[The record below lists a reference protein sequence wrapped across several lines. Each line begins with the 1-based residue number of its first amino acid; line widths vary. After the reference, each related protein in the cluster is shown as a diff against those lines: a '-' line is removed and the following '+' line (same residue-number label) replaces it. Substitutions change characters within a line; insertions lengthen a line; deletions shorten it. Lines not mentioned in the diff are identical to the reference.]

1 MLHRSVIRRQCGYA
15 ALWLLVMSLG
25 FQAATAQSLSGREGR
40 MTPIVRAVQE
50 AGPSIVNIQ
59 GQKTVNEVTAGRG
72 VSRQVNGM
80 GTGVVIDPRGYIL
93 TNHHVVDGVKQI
105 DVTLN
110 DQRKYVAQLVAFD
123 RKTDLAVIKI
133 NAGRD
138 LPVIR
143 IGTSRDLMPAET
155 VIAVG
160 NAFGYANTV
169 TVGIISALHRDV
181 EVSETQSYLD
191 LIQTDASINP
201 GNSGG
206 PLLNIEGDMI
216 GVNVAVR
223 AGAQGIGFAI
233 PVDAAIEIAASLM
246 SVEHLEQKWHGI
258 TVSRNSGTGKLVVDR
273 VATGSPAAACG
284 LQVGDELVNVAG
296 IEPQRRLDLER
307 ALVGL
312 RSAPAPV
319 VVRRNGSE
327 VAMQLSLDSI
337 RGGTSFAQRPAA
349 TTTKASDSSK
359 PGQGDPR
366 AWDLLGV
373 ALEPEPSET
382 FNGTKYQGGL
392 RVVAVREG
400 SPAAEE
406 GIVPGDILV
415 GMQRWQTSSLQD
427 VDYVINRSLTS
438 RSGEMRFYIMRGSE
452 TLFGDIH
459 VATANA
465 RAGDRVRR

>member
-1 MLHRSVIRRQCGYA
+1 
-15 ALWLLVMSLG
+15 
-25 FQAATAQSLSGREGR
+25 

-59 GQKTVNEVTAGRG
+59 GQKTVNEVAAGRG
-72 VSRQVNGM
+72 APRQVNGM

-110 DQRKYVAQLVAFD
+110 DHRRYVAQLVAFD
-123 RKTDLAVIKI
+123 PKTDLAVIKI

-181 EVSETQSYLD
+181 EVSATQSYLD

-233 PVDAAIEIAASLM
+233 PVDAAIEITASLM

-258 TVSRNSGTGKLVVDR
+258 TVSRASSNDRLVVER
-273 VATGSPAAACG
+273 IATGSPAAACG
-284 LQVGDELVNVAG
+284 VRAGDELVTVAG
-296 IEPQRRLDLER
+296 IAPQRRLDLER

-312 RSAPAPV
+312 RSGPAPV
-319 VVRRNGSE
+319 VVRRDGNE
-327 VAMQLSLDSI
+327 MALQLTLDSI
-337 RGGTSFAQRPAA
+337 RGGTAVAHRPAPTSA
-349 TTTKASDSSK
+349 APS
-359 PGQGDPR
+359 QGDPR
-366 AWDLLGV
+366 AWELLGV
-373 ALEPEPSET
+373 ALEPEPSDS

-400 SPAAEE
+400 SPAAKE

-415 GMQRWQTSSLQD
+415 GMQRWQTATLQD
-427 VDYVINRSLTS
+427 VDYVISRSMTS
-438 RSGEMRFYIMRGSE
+438 RNGDMRFYIMRGSE

-459 VATANA
+459 VAAANA
-465 RAGDRVRR
+465 RAGEKVRR